1 MTKNKKRH
9 WFWNLLIVLTVIFCV
24 AAFVLHYKNYSA
36 IEEGEFKVYS
46 GIYRQ
51 QIPLSEIDTISLVQ
65 RIPQMERRNGF
76 SWFAREKGV
85 FNDSLTNSTTYVFV
99 DDLRQQKVKVVHHD
113 SLKLFFNF
121 TDSLKTMTTYETL
134 KNMVDGPE

>member
-1 MTKNKKRH
+1 MTKSRKRH
-9 WFWNLLIVLTVIFCV
+9 WFWNLLIVLTVLFCIT
-24 AAFVLHYKNYSA
+24 AFVLHYQNYSA
-36 IEEGEFKVYS
+36 IEEGKFKIYS
-46 GIYRQ
+46 GVYRQ
-51 QIPLSEIDTISLVQ
+51 QIPISEIDTISFVE

-85 FNDSLTNSTTYVFV
+85 FNDSLTNATTYVFV
-99 DDLRQQKVKVVHHD
+99 DDLRQRKVRVVHHD

-134 KNMVDGPE
+134 KNLVDGPE